1 MSEEKASRPSNW
13 ADLGIRTLS
22 ALVLIPL
29 VLLAE
34 WAGGIWF
41 ELLVAALGMAVAWE
55 WTGIVFK
62 RAPLQLALH
71 VGAVLA
77 AFAAILLHQPFA
89 GLIVIMLLQL
99 VSAALAPRPVTVWK
113 SAGVL
118 YSGVPCLA
126 LLLLRNDPVHGLVA
140 VIWCFAIVWAADIFA
155 YFAGRLIGGPK
166 LAPSI
171 SPKKTWAGLGGAV
184 VGAAAASW
192 AVAHVAGYGGIAT
205 LAVLAALLAVVEQ
218 AGDLFESSLKRAHGV
233 KDSGHLIPGHG
244 GMLDRIDGLVA
255 VVVAAALIG
264 LVRAGPD
271 AAASGLML
279 W

>member
-1 MSEEKASRPSNW
+1 MSAASAPRPSNW

-41 ELLVAALGMAVAWE
+41 ELLVVALGCAVAWE
-55 WTGIVFK
+55 WTGIVYK
-62 RAPLQLALH
+62 RQPLQLFLH
-71 VGAVLA
+71 LA
-77 AFAAILLHQPFA
+77 AAIAAFGSIVLQQPLA
-89 GLIVIMLLQL
+89 GLAIVVALQA
-99 VSAALAPRPVTVWK
+99 VSAALAPRPLTLWK
-113 SAGVL
+113 LTGVL
-118 YSGVPCLA
+118 YAGLPCLA
-126 LLLLRNDPVHGLVA
+126 LLLLRNDPQHGLVA
-140 VIWCFAIVWAADIFA
+140 VIWCFAIVWAADILA

-171 SPKKTWAGLGGAV
+171 SPKKTWAGLGGAIA
-184 VGAAAASW
+184 GAALASW
-192 AVAHVAGYGGIAT
+192 AVAHFAGYQSLLP
-205 LAVLAALLAVVEQ
+205 LALLAALLAIVEQ

-244 GMLDRIDGLVA
+244 GVLDRIDGLIAVVIVA
-255 VVVAAALIG
+255 VIIG
-264 LVRAGPD
+264 ILRAGPD

>member
-1 MSEEKASRPSNW
+1 MSEAPASRPSNW

-41 ELLVAALGMAVAWE
+41 ELLVVALGLAVAWE
-55 WTGIVFK
+55 WTGIVFT
-62 RAPLQLALH
+62 RGPLQLALH
-71 VGAVLA
+71 VGGVLA
-77 AFAAILLHQPFA
+77 AFAGILLKQPFA
-89 GLIVIMLLQL
+89 ALFAIVLLQAL
-99 VSAALAPRPVTVWK
+99 SVALAPKPVNVWK

-126 LLLLRNDPVHGLVA
+126 LLLLRNDPAHGLVA
-140 VIWCFAIVWAADIFA
+140 VIWCFAIVWAADIMA

-166 LAPSI
+166 LAPAI

-184 VGAAAASW
+184 VGAALASW
-192 AVAHVAGYGGIAT
+192 AVAHAAGYGGIVM

-233 KDSGHLIPGHG
+233 KDSGNLIPGHG

-255 VVVAAALIG
+255 VVVAAAAIG
-264 LVRAGPD
+264 LWRTGPD
-271 AAASGLML
+271 AAATGLML